1 MKKLMNKIRKAN
13 KGFTL
18 VELIIVIAI
27 IAILTAVAAPQ
38 YLKYV
43 DKSRWSQ
50 DQENAQILLT
60 MVQVAAADPDQTLVS
75 GDKLVFDATG
85 AKVTEADTTSTLTEA
100 LAAADANYAN
110 LKVTNKGTAAGT
122 SPHTTFTIT
131 YTVAA
136 TGGITI
142 TGVWS

>member
-1 MKKLMNKIRKAN
+1 MKKFRKSN

-75 GDKLVFDATG
+75 GDKLVFNASGAT
-85 AKVTEADTTSTLTEA
+85 VTEADASSTLTEA
-100 LAAADANYAN
+100 LEAADANYDT
-110 LKVTNKGTAAGT
+110 LKVTNKGTAAG
-122 SPHTTFTIT
+122 SAPHTTFTIT
-131 YTVAA
+131 YTVTAA
-136 TGGITI
+136 GGVTI
-142 TGVWS
+142 TGTWS